1 MESYNGNRKVTKMDI
16 TEKARE
22 LGLMLAES
30 KEMKAYTSS
39 EAAMKSDEKSTQLMK
54 EYKQLQIEM
63 VKVTRENAG
72 TEAIDNTKIKL
83 LEKQQEIND
92 YEVTNNYLVSKSNL
106 EALMKKVN
114 DIIVFSIT
122 GETGCTDDKCK
133 TCGGGCKG

>member
-1 MESYNGNRKVTKMDI
+1 MDSYNGNRKVTKMDI

-22 LGLMLAES
+22 LGLMMAES
-30 KEMKAYTSS
+30 KEMKAYTNS

-72 TEAIDNTKIKL
+72 TEAIDKAKIKL

-122 GETGCTDDKCK
+122 GETGCTDDKCN

>member
-1 MESYNGNRKVTKMDI
+1 MDI

-72 TEAIDNTKIKL
+72 TEAIDEVKIKL

-92 YEVTNNYLVSKSNL
+92 YDVTNNYLVSKSNL

-122 GETGCTDDKCK
+122 GEPTCSDEQCK
-133 TCGGGCKG
+133 SCGGGCKG

>member
-1 MESYNGNRKVTKMDI
+1 MDI

-22 LGLMLAES
+22 LGLMMADS
-30 KEMKAYTSS
+30 NEMKAYTSS
-39 EAAMKSDEKSTQLMK
+39 EAAMKSDDKSNQLLK

-63 VKVTRENAG
+63 VKVTRDKAS
-72 TEAIDNTKIKL
+72 TEIIDEVRIKL

-92 YEVTNNYLVSKSNL
+92 YEITNNYLVSKASL

-122 GETGCTDDKCK
+122 GEPTCSDEQCK
-133 TCGGGCKG
+133 SCGGGCKG